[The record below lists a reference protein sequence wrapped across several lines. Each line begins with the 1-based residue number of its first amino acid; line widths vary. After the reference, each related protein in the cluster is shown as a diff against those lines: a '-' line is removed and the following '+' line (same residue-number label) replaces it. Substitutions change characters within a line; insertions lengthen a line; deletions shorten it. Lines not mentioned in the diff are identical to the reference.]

1 MLLEAQVFC
10 AGFVTWKL
18 GLALGKY
25 LVIDHN
31 QVKDQDKRGFYSF
44 QQVRRTPELFPKAV
58 MCAQSLSRVWLF
70 VTPWTVGCQAP
81 LSMGNL

>member
-1 MLLEAQVFC
+1 MSLEAQVFC

-31 QVKDQDKRGFYSF
+31 QVKDQEKKGFHSF
-44 QQVRRTPELFPKAV
+44 
-58 MCAQSLSRVWLF
+58 
-70 VTPWTVGCQAP
+70 
-81 LSMGNL
+81 

>member
-31 QVKDQDKRGFYSF
+31 QVNDQEKRGFYSF
-44 QQVRRTPELFPKAV
+44 QQGEL
-58 MCAQSLSRVWLF
+58 QSFSPRLWCVLSHSRVWLF
-70 VTPWTVGCQAP
+70 VTPWTVACQGP